1 MLAGLLQ
8 VPALG
13 SPQLAAGSAS
23 PQRGAGW
30 RKTSLAM
37 LSLSMLLIASK
48 MSYACGGEQVPA
60 PSPLGLPQWAEEGC
74 SGRLVSCPAPGLLQG
89 APEGSWVHACSSGAW
104 PPLVLGPSPPV
115 SVAPC
120 SSATE
125 DVWAAGPSV
134 STGPTTGEGLPQVG
148 AWHCWCGASA
158 PCSRT
163 RPGERCC
170 HLMWSMRLPRAVP
183 HTPCRAPHPVFPA
196 RRQAAIWALGME
208 GNAECPGIVRV
219 PTCTVRMQ

>member
-1 MLAGLLQ
+1 
-8 VPALG
+8 
-13 SPQLAAGSAS
+13 
-23 PQRGAGW
+23 
-30 RKTSLAM
+30 M

-125 DVWAAGPSV
+125 DVWAACPSL
-134 STGPTTGEGLPQVG
+134 STGPTTGEGLPQVR
-148 AWHCWCGASA
+148 AWCCWCGASA

-163 RPGERCC
+163 RPGELRC

-183 HTPCRAPHPVFPA
+183 PTPCFQRGGRLPSGRWGWREMLSVPALSGSPRAQSGCSNLNSVLNK
-196 RRQAAIWALGME
+196 IK
-208 GNAECPGIVRV
+208 
-219 PTCTVRMQ
+219 